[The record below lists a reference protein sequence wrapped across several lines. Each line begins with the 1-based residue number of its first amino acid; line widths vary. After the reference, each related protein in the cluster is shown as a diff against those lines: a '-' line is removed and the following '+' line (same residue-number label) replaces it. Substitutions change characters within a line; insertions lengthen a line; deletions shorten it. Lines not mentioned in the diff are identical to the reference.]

1 MSEGKFMKDNK
12 IAKCVLNGEEKLG
25 SLSNTNPIN
34 YVEKKEYLDEAE
46 KIDKMDMFDHLAID
60 DYDYGQRE
68 YLVDNKIKTVGIK
81 IDNAIHYTG
90 CPILPHQ
97 KNAVKKFLGD
107 FRGVGILAD
116 EVGMGKTVEAG
127 MVVCE
132 LAERNLASSILIV
145 SASDDNCNDW
155 EYTMSVF
162 FGMVGLVR
170 VHNSR
175 EIRDNCEKQIP
186 SVPLIITFADFCKIH
201 KDEFQN
207 VLFDV
212 IVFDEAHNM
221 DNSDIGKIGMS
232 NLRTLMATK
241 KVRNKPYCILVSGT
255 PHKGNLDSMFPLWY
269 FIKGGNDEEIA
280 REHYKKFLCHEAST
294 IAEFVESYKIS
305 ELNKDME
312 FLKFMNSKRDLL
324 KDEDPVNWAQNFKLF
339 EYHYRDEFIKDK
351 GNKVKIAEINKIT
364 REAYK
369 NLIDCFMIRQ
379 SRKCN
384 QGRFVSKRA
393 SNYFFAPVN
402 KTGGSKVI
410 EFNNYENPQ
419 FTDLSCNFSFD
430 LNDIYG
436 PKAILYRDQYKT
448 IEEFVRGMVRSNV
461 LKDDAELNRLK
472 NQLIFE
478 SLEQLDGF
486 YDKFDDHGKRRII
499 DGKYYLD
506 SVGNY
511 YKHDIKNYFGIV
523 DETETD
529 LFTLKA
535 EKLAQ
540 IIMDPSRLN
549 EKMIIFFDYY
559 NIDKSDENARLY
571 EYYKEKYPK
580 IYERIIFS
588 DDDGYAADVFSAKK
602 SNPNERE
609 TLQAKSG
616 LLFSS
621 EPLSESSN
629 FQFCHLAVNFS
640 ICYSPIK
647 MDQRIGRIDRIGQ
660 ENNMEVIS
668 FATMETLE
676 GYLLAFF
683 NQIQIFS
690 GWKDDIILVTGCDN
704 KNTSTMRCLEC
715 GKIVRSFD
723 GSTSCPNCATIDSL
737 RPLVNAYSYKCPSCS
752 YKFMRMA
759 TGSKTEGH
767 SYVCSRNKK
776 LTEHNND
783 RRLGIDN
790 TFYICNKKCSILHCR
805 RAEKVECA
813 VYAELKNDYNTDI
826 NVLRKLCNNCTNKI
840 CDTCHIMIDT
850 LGTDIVTKE
859 HMGQSCIEC
868 PSKNALCTTKVNIN
882 SPICEM
888 CHSELE
894 PIVPATF
901 DEFAEFIWN
910 EPTFVSDFS
919 FEVRK
924 ISEVVNVLREED
936 K

>member
-1 MSEGKFMKDNK
+1 MEENKF
-12 IAKCVLNGEEKLG
+12 AKCVLNGEEKLG
-25 SLSNTNPIN
+25 SLPNTNPIN
-34 YVEKKEYLDEAE
+34 YIEKKEFLDEAE

-60 DYDYGQRE
+60 DFDYGQRE

-81 IDNAIHYTG
+81 IDNSIHYTG

-97 KNAVKKFLGD
+97 KNAVRKFLGD

-127 MVVCE
+127 MVVSE
-132 LAERNLASSILIV
+132 LAERNIASSLLIV

-162 FGMVGLVR
+162 FGISGLVR
-170 VHNSR
+170 VRNSR
-175 EIRDNCEKQIP
+175 DIRDNCEQQVP
-186 SVPLIITFADFCKIH
+186 MAPLIITFADFCKIH
-201 KDEFQN
+201 KDEFQKI
-207 VLFDV
+207 LFDI

-232 NLRTLMATK
+232 NLRALMATK
-241 KVRNKPYCILVSGT
+241 KARNKPYCVLVSGT

-269 FIKGGNDEEIA
+269 FIKGGNDEEKA
-280 REHYKKFLCHEAST
+280 RQHYKSFLCHESST

-305 ELNKDME
+305 ELKNDEK
-312 FLKFMNSKRDLL
+312 FLKYMKGKVDEL
-324 KDEDPVNWAQNFKLF
+324 KKEDSANWEQNFKLY
-339 EYHYRDEFIKDK
+339 EYHYRDTFIKDK
-351 GNKVKIAEINKIT
+351 ANKPKIDEINQIT

-384 QGRFVSKRA
+384 QGRFVSKKA
-393 SNYFFAPVN
+393 TNFFYAPIT
-402 KTGGSKVI
+402 KQGESKIINFPDYV
-410 EFNNYENPQ
+410 NPQ
-419 FTDLSCNFSFD
+419 FTDLACSFTFD
-430 LNDIYG
+430 ANNMYG
-436 PKAILYRDQYKT
+436 SDAITYRGQTRSLD
-448 IEEFVRGMVRSNV
+448 EFIRGMVRSNV
-461 LKDDAELNRLK
+461 LKDDAEINRLK
-472 NQLIFE
+472 TQIIFE
-478 SLEQLDGF
+478 AFEELGGF
-486 YDKFDDHGKRRII
+486 YDNFDELGKRHII

-506 SVGNY
+506 AVGNY
-511 YKHDIKNYFGIV
+511 YKHDIKNNFCIA
-523 DETETD
+523 DESEND
-529 LFTLKA
+529 VFTLKA
-535 EKLAQ
+535 EQLAK
-540 IIMDPSRLN
+540 IINEQERKN
-549 EKMIIFFDYY
+549 EKMIVFFDYY
-559 NIDKSDENARLY
+559 NLDKSDENKRLS
-571 EYYKEKYPK
+571 EYYRDKYPD
-580 IYERIIFS
+580 IYERIIYS
-588 DDDGYAADVFSAKK
+588 KDDGYAAEVFSGKK
-602 SNPNERE
+602 TNPTTAEI
-609 TLQAKSG
+609 LQSESG
-616 LLFSS
+616 ILFSS

-629 FQFCHLAVNFS
+629 FQFCHVAVNFS

-660 ENNMEVIS
+660 EHNMEVIS
-668 FATMETLE
+668 FATMDTLE

-723 GSTSCPNCATIDSL
+723 GSSNCPNCATIDSL
-737 RPLVNAYSYKCPSCS
+737 RPLVNAYSYKCPSCA

-776 LTEHNND
+776 LTEHKD
-783 RRLGIDN
+783 DPRLGIDN
-790 TFYICNKKCSILHCR
+790 TYYICNKKCSILHCR
-805 RAEKVECA
+805 RAEKVDCA
-813 VYAELKNDYNTDI
+813 VFKELKKDYNTDM
-826 NVLRKLCNNCTNKI
+826 NVLRKLCNACTDKI
-840 CDTCHIMIDT
+840 CDTCHVMIDT
-850 LGTDIVTKE
+850 MGTDIITKE
-859 HMGQSCIEC
+859 YLGHSCISC
-868 PSKNALCTTKVNIN
+868 PSKNSLCYTKVNIN
-882 SPICEM
+882 QPVCEICN
-888 CHSELE
+888 SELE

-910 EPTFVSDFS
+910 EPTFVGDFS